1 MNLEQITLEVVD
13 LCRNVGQFIKSE
25 QVKINS
31 NDIETKD
38 LNSFVSYVDKEAE
51 IKLVS
56 VLKTIL
62 PEAGFIAEEG
72 TETKR
77 GDVYNWIID
86 PLDGTTNYLHN
97 LPIFAISIALAKND
111 EMVSGV
117 IYEIGFDEMFYAWKD
132 GGAFLNTKPISVKST
147 TELKDTLLATGF
159 PYYDFE
165 RLPKYLN
172 LLSDCFLKTRGV
184 RRIGTAATDLAYV
197 ACGRFDGFF
206 EYGLSAWDVAAG
218 SLIVKEAGGKV
229 DDFKN
234 GNDPVFGKEILAC
247 SSAIFEDLENL
258 VQSHMNG

>member
-1 MNLEQITLEVVD
+1 MNLEKITNQVVD
-13 LCRNVGQFIKSE
+13 VCRTVGQFIKSE
-25 QVKINS
+25 QAKIKAK
-31 NDIETKD
+31 DIETKD

-51 IKLVS
+51 KQLVS
-56 VLKTIL
+56 KLKTIL

-72 TETKR
+72 TETRR
-77 GDVYNWIID
+77 GAVYNWIID

-97 LPIFAISIALAKND
+97 LPIFAISIALAKNE
-111 EMVSGV
+111 EMISGV

-132 GGAFLNTKPISVKST
+132 GGAFMNKKSISVKDTSD
-147 TELKDTLLATGF
+147 LKDTLLATGF
-159 PYYDFE
+159 PYHDFD

-206 EYGLSAWDVAAG
+206 EYGLNAWDVAAG

-234 GNDPVFGKEILAC
+234 GNDSVFGKEILAG
-247 SSAIFEDLENL
+247 STAIFEDLEEL
-258 VQSHMNG
+258 VQSHMND

>member
-1 MNLEQITLEVVD
+1 MNLEKITNQVVD
-13 LCRNVGQFIKSE
+13 VCRTVGQFIKSE
-25 QVKINS
+25 QAKIKAK
-31 NDIETKD
+31 DIETKD

-51 IKLVS
+51 KQLVS
-56 VLKTIL
+56 KLKTIL
-62 PEAGFIAEEG
+62 LEAGFIAEEG
-72 TETKR
+72 TETRR
-77 GDVYNWIID
+77 GAVYNWIID

-97 LPIFAISIALAKND
+97 LPIFAISIALAKNE
-111 EMVSGV
+111 EMISGV

-132 GGAFLNTKPISVKST
+132 GGAFMNKKSISVKDTSD
-147 TELKDTLLATGF
+147 LKDTLLATGF
-159 PYYDFE
+159 PYHDFD

-206 EYGLSAWDVAAG
+206 EYGLNAWDVAAG

-234 GNDPVFGKEILAC
+234 GNDSVFGKEILAG
-247 SSAIFEDLENL
+247 STAIFEDLEEL
-258 VQSHMNG
+258 VQSHMND

>member
-1 MNLEQITLEVVD
+1 MNLEKITNQVVD
-13 LCRNVGQFIKSE
+13 VCRTVGQFIKSE
-25 QVKINS
+25 QAKIKAK
-31 NDIETKD
+31 DIETKD

-51 IKLVS
+51 KQLVS
-56 VLKTIL
+56 KLKTIL

-72 TETKR
+72 TETRR
-77 GDVYNWIID
+77 GAIYNWTID

-97 LPIFAISIALAKND
+97 LPIFAISIALAKNE
-111 EMVSGV
+111 EMISGV

-132 GGAFLNTKPISVKST
+132 GGAFMNKKSISVKDTSD
-147 TELKDTLLATGF
+147 LKDTLLATGF
-159 PYYDFE
+159 PYHDFD

-206 EYGLSAWDVAAG
+206 EYGLNAWDVAAG

-234 GNDPVFGKEILAC
+234 RNDSVFGKEILAG
-247 SSAIFEDLENL
+247 STAIFEDLEEL
-258 VQSHMNG
+258 VQSHMND